1 MNPAAGGSALNPADG
16 RPGMNPAVDG
26 SAVSR
31 LRTASLRR
39 RVTVSGVLVLTA
51 VVLLL
56 AVVTDLLFGAQS
68 NRELR
73 ATLQDRARLADQLA
87 HQRTDPREIVARVET
102 PIVKI
107 RLTTPSGMVF
117 GSAGPPPEPSQPGG
131 LGPRQVYRAGND
143 LVSMRRLPGGRE
155 LVLVADGD
163 AASNAQRRLRRVLI
177 IVGLAAIAVAALV
190 LTGTVRVALAPL
202 DAMTALAKSITRGD
216 RGRRLAPDRP
226 QTELGR
232 AARAFDDMLDALEGA
247 ERQARQAEAQA
258 RQAESVAR
266 TSEGRTRRFVADAAH
281 ELRTPI
287 AGVQAAAEA
296 VLQAGPATDTH
307 ERERLQLLII
317 REAHR
322 AGRLV
327 EDLLSLARID
337 AGLELHREPVDLLTL
352 AATEADRTRLLA
364 PSLTVAVTGEPVL
377 VTADPQRLAQVLANL
392 LDNARRHTPDGG
404 RIDVHVTS
412 AGPWAELTVT
422 DTGPGVPPADRERI
436 FDRLVRLDHARSHN
450 TGGAGLGLAIARG
463 IARAHGGGLRCV
475 DPPPGAGGARF
486 ALDLPLSPETA
497 TVPIPSPA

>member
-1 MNPAAGGSALNPADG
+1 MN
-16 RPGMNPAVDG
+16 
-26 SAVSR
+26 R

-73 ATLQDRARLADQLA
+73 AMLQARAQLAEQLA
-87 HQRTDPREIVARVET
+87 HQRVDPREIVARVET
-102 PIVKI
+102 PSVKI
-107 RLTTPSGMVF
+107 RLTTPSGTVF
-117 GSAGPPPEPSQPGG
+117 GNAEQPPEPPQPHNI
-131 LGPRQVYRAGND
+131 GPRQVYPAGDD
-143 LVSMRRLPGGRE
+143 LISMRRLPGGRE
-155 LVLVADGD
+155 LVLVADGN
-163 AASNAQRRLRRVLI
+163 AASNAQRRLRRLLI

-216 RGRRLAPDRP
+216 RGRRLDPDRP

-232 AARAFDDMLDALEGA
+232 AARAFDEMLDALEGA
-247 ERQARQAEAQA
+247 ERQARQAEGQA
-258 RQAESVAR
+258 RQAETVAR
-266 TSEGRTRRFVADAAH
+266 ASEGRTRRFVADAAH

-296 VLQAGPATDTH
+296 VLQAGPTTDTQ

-317 REAHR
+317 GEARR

-337 AGLELHREPVDLLTL
+337 AGLELHLEPVDLLTL
-352 AATEADRTRLLA
+352 ATTEADRTRLLA
-364 PSLTVAVTGEPVL
+364 PSLTVGVTGEPML
-377 VTADPQRLAQVLANL
+377 VTADPGRVAQVLANL
-392 LDNARRHTPDGG
+392 LNNARRHAPDGG
-404 RIDVHVTS
+404 SIELHVAQ

-436 FDRLVRLDHARSHN
+436 FDRLVRLDTARSR
-450 TGGAGLGLAIARG
+450 TGGDGAGLGLAIARG
-463 IARAHGGGLRCV
+463 IARAHGGDLRCV
-475 DPPPGAGGARF
+475 DPPPGTPGARF
-486 ALDLPLSPETA
+486 VLVLPLQADGP
-497 TVPIPSPA
+497 TVPLNPRR

>member
-1 MNPAAGGSALNPADG
+1 MNHTA
-16 RPGMNPAVDG
+16 MN
-26 SAVSR
+26 R

-56 AVVTDLLFGAQS
+56 AVVTDLLFGTQS

-73 ATLQDRARLADQLA
+73 TMLQDRARLADQLA
-87 HQRTDPREIVARVET
+87 LQRVNPREIAARVET
-102 PIVKI
+102 PTVKI
-107 RLTTPSGMVF
+107 RLTTPSGEVF
-117 GSAGPPPEPSQPGG
+117 GSAEQPPEPPQPHNRG
-131 LGPRQVYRAGND
+131 RQVYPAGSD

-163 AASNAQRRLRRVLI
+163 AASNAQRRLRRLLI

-216 RGRRLAPDRP
+216 RGRRLGPDRP

-247 ERQARQAEAQA
+247 ERQARQAEA
-258 RQAESVAR
+258 VAR
-266 TSEGRTRRFVADAAH
+266 ASEGRTRRFVADAAH

-317 REAHR
+317 REARR

-337 AGLELHREPVDLLTL
+337 AGLELHLEPVDLLTL
-352 AATEADRTRLLA
+352 ATTEADRTKLLA
-364 PSLTVAVTGEPVL
+364 PTLTIGVTGEPLL
-377 VTADPQRLAQVLANL
+377 VAAGEPMLVAADPGRVAQVLANL

-404 RIDVHVTS
+404 RIDVHVTRT
-412 AGPWAELTVT
+412 GPWAELTVT

-436 FDRLVRLDHARSHN
+436 FDRLVRLDTARSR
-450 TGGAGLGLAIARG
+450 TGGDGAGLGLAIARG
-463 IARAHGGGLRCV
+463 IARAHGGDLRCV
-475 DPPPGAGGARF
+475 DPPPGAPGAPGTPGARF
-486 ALDLPLSPETA
+486 ALRLPLTPEA
-497 TVPIPSPA
+497 PTVPIACPA

>member
-1 MNPAAGGSALNPADG
+1 MNPASDG
-16 RPGMNPAVDG
+16 P
-26 SAVSR
+26 AVSR

-56 AVVTDLLFGAQS
+56 AVATDVLFRAQS
-68 NRELR
+68 DRELR
-73 ATLQDRARLADQLA
+73 ITLQDRARLADQLA
-87 HQRTDPREIVARVET
+87 HQRIGPRELVARVET
-102 PIVKI
+102 ATVKV
-107 RLTTPSGMVF
+107 RLTSPSGEVL
-117 GSAGPPPEPSQPGG
+117 GSAEQPPQPGG

-163 AASNAQRRLRRVLI
+163 AAINAQRRLRRLLI
-177 IVGLAAIAVAALV
+177 IVGLAAITVAALV
-190 LTGTVRVALAPL
+190 LTGTVRVALTPL
-202 DAMTALAKSITRGD
+202 DTMAALAQSITRGD

-226 QTELGR
+226 HTELGR

-258 RQAESVAR
+258 RQAEAFAR

-327 EDLLSLARID
+327 EDLLALARID

-352 AATEADRTRLLA
+352 ATAEADRTRLLA
-364 PSLTVAVTGEPVL
+364 PSLTVGVTGEPVP
-377 VTADPQRLAQVLANL
+377 VVADPGRVAQVLANL

-404 RIDVHVTS
+404 RIGIHVTPS
-412 AGPWAELTVT
+412 GPWAELTVT
-422 DTGPGVPPADRERI
+422 DTGPGIPPDDRERI
-436 FDRLVRLDHARSHN
+436 FDRLVRLDHARTHN

-463 IARAHGGGLRCV
+463 IARAHGGELRCV
-475 DPPPGAGGARF
+475 DPLPDAGGARF
-486 ALDLPLSPETA
+486 VLILPLSPESP
-497 TVPIPSPA
+497 TVPLTSPA